1 MLTTKGQK
9 FWMFCIGF
17 FALLLGGVVLVP
29 FKSIFTCEKIF
40 LIELLVKLGAVP
52 ALILLLSIYPNKL
65 KYIQVKGYRNQSRIV
80 SVMSYF
86 PVVIYILTIIT
97 ESVYLLARGYVI
109 NGQPPLGMI
118 PWSLWFV
125 ALIIVFVAVACFF
138 RVLPDVE
145 MQLDVKEHVIF
156 DIIVFVVMV
165 CLGALYYLISKA
177 THGIFLKEGPH
188 GDPYLFVVYLGA
200 LISFGVN
207 MHFIKN
213 LIHADEINMCLRF
226 NDLDATAYVSQMA
239 EYNRAYND
247 IMERFEEYFA
257 EEESEEEQEEVVEEA
272 APVEEVVEETAPVE
286 EVVEEVAPVE
296 EVVEETAPVEEVAEE
311 AAPVEEVV
319 EEAAPVEEVVEEAAP
334 VEEVVEEAAPV
345 EEVVEEAAPVEEV
358 AEEAAPVE
366 EIATIVVPNEELV
379 AKQEEVEKLEQ
390 EIEEIRL
397 AKIAEEEARLAEE
410 AAKKAARE
418 EAARIAEE
426 KALKAKEEIVP
437 SFKRLVQFAKGL
449 DEVSFIEN
457 TEKKQIRFFYGK
469 KVFLIMADNPKDYR
483 LQFMVDSAK
492 VVEWW
497 NINSDIRPRSNK
509 IDNWFKLTNKG
520 SFTEELLLEIISS
533 SREFIQAETERIA
546 EEKKAQRAEA
556 RKKAKENKEEK

>member
-40 LIELLVKLGAVP
+40 LIELIVKLGAVP

-200 LISFGVN
+200 LISFGIN

-257 EEESEEEQEEVVEEA
+257 EEESEEEQDEVVEEA
-272 APVEEVVEETAPVE
+272 APAEEVVEEP
-286 EVVEEVAPVE
+286 
-296 EVVEETAPVEEVAEE
+296 APVEEVAEE

-319 EEAAPVEEVVEEAAP
+319 EEVAP

-358 AEEAAPVE
+358 AGEAAPVEEVVEEAAPVE

-397 AKIAEEEARLAEE
+397 AKIAEEEAKLAEE

-426 KALKAKEEIVP
+426 KALKAKEEMVP
-437 SFKRLVQFAKGL
+437 SFKRLVQYAKGL

-520 SFTEELLLEIISS
+520 SFTEELLLEIIST

>member
-40 LIELLVKLGAVP
+40 LIELIVKLGAVP

-200 LISFGVN
+200 LISFGIN

-257 EEESEEEQEEVVEEA
+257 EEESEEEQDEVVEEA
-272 APVEEVVEETAPVE
+272 APA
-286 EVVEEVAPVE
+286 
-296 EVVEETAPVEEVAEE
+296 
-311 AAPVEEVV
+311 EEVV

-345 EEVVEEAAPVEEV
+345 EEVVEEVAEEAAPVEEV
-358 AEEAAPVE
+358 VEEAAPVE

-397 AKIAEEEARLAEE
+397 AKIAEEEAKLAEE

-426 KALKAKEEIVP
+426 KALKAKEEMVP

-520 SFTEELLLEIISS
+520 SFTEELLLEIIST

>member
-40 LIELLVKLGAVP
+40 LIELIVKLGAVP

-165 CLGALYYLISKA
+165 CLGALYYLILKA

-200 LISFGVN
+200 LISFGIN

-257 EEESEEEQEEVVEEA
+257 EEESEEEQEEA
-272 APVEEVVEETAPVE
+272 TLVEEVVEETAPVE
-286 EVVEEVAPVE
+286 EVVEETTPAK
-296 EVVEETAPVEEVAEE
+296 
-311 AAPVEEVV
+311 EVV

-345 EEVVEEAAPVEEV
+345 EEVTTV
-358 AEEAAPVE
+358 
-366 EIATIVVPNEELV
+366 VVPNEELV

-533 SREFIQAETERIA
+533 SREFIQTETERIA

>member
-40 LIELLVKLGAVP
+40 LIELIVKLGAVP

-200 LISFGVN
+200 LISFGIN

-257 EEESEEEQEEVVEEA
+257 EEESEEEQDEVVEEAAPAEEVVEEA
-272 APVEEVVEETAPVE
+272 APVEEVVEEAAPAE
-286 EVVEEVAPVE
+286 EVVEEP
-296 EVVEETAPVEEVAEE
+296 APVEEVAEE

-319 EEAAPVEEVVEEAAP
+319 EEVAP

-358 AEEAAPVE
+358 AGEAAPVEEVVEEAAPVE

-397 AKIAEEEARLAEE
+397 AKIAEEEAKLAEE

-426 KALKAKEEIVP
+426 KALKAKEEMVP
-437 SFKRLVQFAKGL
+437 SFKRLVQYAKGL

-520 SFTEELLLEIISS
+520 SFTEELLLEIIST

>member
-40 LIELLVKLGAVP
+40 LIELIVKLGAVP

-200 LISFGVN
+200 LISFGIN

-257 EEESEEEQEEVVEEA
+257 EEESEEEQEEATLVEEVAEETAQVEDVVEEA
-272 APVEEVVEETAPVE
+272 APVEEVVEET
-286 EVVEEVAPVE
+286 APVE

-311 AAPVEEVV
+311 AAPVEEVA
-319 EEAAPVEEVVEEAAP
+319 EEAAPVEEVVEETAP
-334 VEEVVEEAAPV
+334 VEEVT
-345 EEVVEEAAPVEEV
+345 
-358 AEEAAPVE
+358 
-366 EIATIVVPNEELV
+366 TIVVPNEELV

>member
-40 LIELLVKLGAVP
+40 LIELIVKLGAVP

-200 LISFGVN
+200 LISFGIN

-257 EEESEEEQEEVVEEA
+257 EEESEEEQDEVVEEA
-272 APVEEVVEETAPVE
+272 APAEEVVEET
-286 EVVEEVAPVE
+286 
-296 EVVEETAPVEEVAEE
+296 
-311 AAPVEEVV
+311 
-319 EEAAPVEEVVEEAAP
+319 AP

-358 AEEAAPVE
+358 AEEAAPVEEIVEEAAPVEEVVEEAAPVEEAVEEAAPVEEVVE

-397 AKIAEEEARLAEE
+397 AKIAEEEAKLAEE

-426 KALKAKEEIVP
+426 KALKAKEEMVP

-520 SFTEELLLEIISS
+520 SFTEELLLEIIST

>member
-40 LIELLVKLGAVP
+40 LIELIVKLGAVP

-138 RVLPDVE
+138 KVLPDVE

-200 LISFGVN
+200 LISFGINV
-207 MHFIKN
+207 HFIKN

-257 EEESEEEQEEVVEEA
+257 EEESEDEQEEVAEEAAPAEEVVEEA
-272 APVEEVVEETAPVE
+272 APVEEVAEEAAPVE
-286 EVVEEVAPVE
+286 EVVEEAAPVE
-296 EVVEETAPVEEVAEE
+296 EVAEEAAPAEEVVEEAAPAEEVAEE

-334 VEEVVEEAAPV
+334 VEEVVEET
-345 EEVVEEAAPVEEV
+345 
-358 AEEAAPVE
+358 APVE
-366 EIATIVVPNEELV
+366 EIATSVVPNEELV

-397 AKIAEEEARLAEE
+397 AKIAEEEAKLAEE

-426 KALKAKEEIVP
+426 KALKAKEEMVP
-437 SFKRLVQFAKGL
+437 SFKRLVQYAKGL

>member
-40 LIELLVKLGAVP
+40 LIELIVKLGAVP

-200 LISFGVN
+200 LISFGIN

-247 IMERFEEYFA
+247 IMERY
-257 EEESEEEQEEVVEEA
+257 
-272 APVEEVVEETAPVE
+272 T
-286 EVVEEVAPVE
+286 
-296 EVVEETAPVEEVAEE
+296 
-311 AAPVEEVV
+311 
-319 EEAAPVEEVVEEAAP
+319 
-334 VEEVVEEAAPV
+334 
-345 EEVVEEAAPVEEV
+345 
-358 AEEAAPVE
+358 
-366 EIATIVVPNEELV
+366 
-379 AKQEEVEKLEQ
+379 
-390 EIEEIRL
+390 
-397 AKIAEEEARLAEE
+397 
-410 AAKKAARE
+410 
-418 EAARIAEE
+418 
-426 KALKAKEEIVP
+426 
-437 SFKRLVQFAKGL
+437 
-449 DEVSFIEN
+449 
-457 TEKKQIRFFYGK
+457 
-469 KVFLIMADNPKDYR
+469 
-483 LQFMVDSAK
+483 
-492 VVEWW
+492 
-497 NINSDIRPRSNK
+497 
-509 IDNWFKLTNKG
+509 TNK
-520 SFTEELLLEIISS
+520 
-533 SREFIQAETERIA
+533 
-546 EEKKAQRAEA
+546 
-556 RKKAKENKEEK
+556 

>member
-40 LIELLVKLGAVP
+40 LIELIVKIGAVP

-200 LISFGVN
+200 LISFGIN

-257 EEESEEEQEEVVEEA
+257 EEESEEEQDEVVEEA
-272 APVEEVVEETAPVE
+272 APAEEVVEET
-286 EVVEEVAPVE
+286 
-296 EVVEETAPVEEVAEE
+296 
-311 AAPVEEVV
+311 APVEEVV
-319 EEAAPVEEVVEEAAP
+319 EEAAPVEEVV
-334 VEEVVEEAAPV
+334 
-345 EEVVEEAAPVEEV
+345 
-358 AEEAAPVE
+358 EEAAPVE

-397 AKIAEEEARLAEE
+397 AKIAEEEAKLAEE

-426 KALKAKEEIVP
+426 KALKAKEEMVP
-437 SFKRLVQFAKGL
+437 SFKRLVQYAKGL

-520 SFTEELLLEIISS
+520 SFTEELLLEIIST

>member
-40 LIELLVKLGAVP
+40 LIELIVKLGAVP

-200 LISFGVN
+200 LISFGIN

-257 EEESEEEQEEVVEEA
+257 EEESEEEQDEVVEEA
-272 APVEEVVEETAPVE
+272 APAEEVVEET
-286 EVVEEVAPVE
+286 
-296 EVVEETAPVEEVAEE
+296 
-311 AAPVEEVV
+311 
-319 EEAAPVEEVVEEAAP
+319 AP

-358 AEEAAPVE
+358 AEEAAPVEEIVEEAAPVEEVVEEAAPVEEAVEEAAPVEEVVEEAAPVEEVVE

-397 AKIAEEEARLAEE
+397 AKIAEEEAKLAEE

-426 KALKAKEEIVP
+426 KALKAKEEMVP

-520 SFTEELLLEIISS
+520 SFTEELLLEIIST

>member
-165 CLGALYYLISKA
+165 CLGALYYLILKA

-200 LISFGVN
+200 LISFGIN

-257 EEESEEEQEEVVEEA
+257 EEESEEEQEEA
-272 APVEEVVEETAPVE
+272 TLVEEVVEETAPVE
-286 EVVEEVAPVE
+286 EVVEETTPAK
-296 EVVEETAPVEEVAEE
+296 
-311 AAPVEEVV
+311 EVV

-345 EEVVEEAAPVEEV
+345 EEVTTV
-358 AEEAAPVE
+358 
-366 EIATIVVPNEELV
+366 VVPNEELV

-533 SREFIQAETERIA
+533 SREFIQTETERIA

>member
-40 LIELLVKLGAVP
+40 LIELIVKLGAVP

-257 EEESEEEQEEVVEEA
+257 EEESEDEQ
-272 APVEEVVEETAPVE
+272 
-286 EVVEEVAPVE
+286 
-296 EVVEETAPVEEVAEE
+296 
-311 AAPVEEVV
+311 
-319 EEAAPVEEVVEEAAP
+319 
-334 VEEVVEEAAPV
+334 

-358 AEEAAPVE
+358 AEEAAPAEEVVEETAPVE
-366 EIATIVVPNEELV
+366 EIATSVVPNEELV

-397 AKIAEEEARLAEE
+397 AKIAEEEAKLAEE

-426 KALKAKEEIVP
+426 KALKAKEEMVP

-520 SFTEELLLEIISS
+520 SFTEELLLEIIST